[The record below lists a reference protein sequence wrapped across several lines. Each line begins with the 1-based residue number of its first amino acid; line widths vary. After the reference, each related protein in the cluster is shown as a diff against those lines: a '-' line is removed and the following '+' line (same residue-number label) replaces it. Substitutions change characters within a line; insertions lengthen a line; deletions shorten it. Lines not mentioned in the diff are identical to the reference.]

1 MVSCAHK
8 TAAPARE
15 ETAVPVE
22 NIYQSKDFNLTFKT
36 EHFDSWMSLYLV
48 KSPDRL
54 IRHLTNGEKFRPI
67 VTAVLKEYGLPEDI
81 FYVGLIESGFYLRS
95 ESTAS
100 AVGPWQFIK
109 GTGKHFG
116 LRVDSSVDERMN
128 IYKSTVAAAKYFKEL
143 YRLFDNW
150 ELALCAYNSG
160 ENRVKN
166 AIRKGGTRDYLEL
179 VDLGLLP
186 KETILYVPK
195 IVAMRHIERNLEKYN
210 ITDIEKNSELFENAV
225 PKIISKSF
233 TLSDLKS
240 KTGMTDEEMLVLN
253 ADLKKEKIILNKK
266 IIVYIPKRSA
276 QLERLSSNEIILPM
290 LALHKAERKIA
301 AISAVKIKTKSNDKK
316 PKVVF
321 HKYIVKKGDNLHA
334 IAKKFKTTTQVILTS
349 NGIKSKKILKGQSLK
364 IPKNQKVVRNI

>member
-1 MVSCAHK
+1 MTISCAHK
-8 TAAPARE
+8 SPEPIRE
-15 ETAVPVE
+15 ETAVPLE
-22 NIYQSKDFNLTFKT
+22 KIYQSRDFKLSFKT
-36 EHFDSWMSLYLV
+36 DHFDYWMNLYLV

-67 VTAVLKEYGLPEDI
+67 VTEVLREYGLPEDL

-95 ESTAS
+95 QSSAS

-109 GTGKHFG
+109 GTGKHYG

-128 IYKSTVAAAKYFKEL
+128 IYKSTVAAAKYFKAL
-143 YRLFDNW
+143 YKLFDNW

-179 VDLGLLP
+179 VDMGLLP

-210 ITDIEKNSELFENAV
+210 IIGIEKNSELFENAV
-225 PKIISKSF
+225 PKTISKSF
-233 TLSDLKS
+233 NLSDLKIR
-240 KTGMTDEEMLVLN
+240 TGMSDEELLVLN
-253 ADLKKEKIILNKK
+253 PDLKREKIILNKK
-266 IIVYIPKRSA
+266 IVVYIPKRSA
-276 QLERLSSNEIILPM
+276 QMDKLSSSEISLPK
-290 LALHKAERKIA
+290 LIIHKVERKIA
-301 AISAVKIKTKSNDKK
+301 TVSAPVKIKGTY
-316 PKVVF
+316 
-321 HKYIVKKGDNLHA
+321 HKYIVKKGDNLYQ
-334 IAKKFKTTTQVILTS
+334 IAKKFKTTTKIILSS
-349 NGIKSKKILKGQSLK
+349 NGIKNKKIIKGQSLK